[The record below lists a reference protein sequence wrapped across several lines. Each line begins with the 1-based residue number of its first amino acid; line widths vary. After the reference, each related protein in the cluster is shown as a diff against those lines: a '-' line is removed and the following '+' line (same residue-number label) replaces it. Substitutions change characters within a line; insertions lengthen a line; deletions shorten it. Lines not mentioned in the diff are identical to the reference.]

1 MAKSPARTLLKLL
14 AGVVGALVL
23 LVVGLTLLLQTGAVS
38 SRVKD
43 LVVPRASAAL
53 GRQVTVEDAKLR
65 IFPHTRVALTGTT
78 VAGRPGEPPLVHVE
92 AFEVGVRLWPLL
104 ASLGKDVQV
113 SGIRLVRPV
122 LNLVRAKDGT
132 WNYQG
137 LGGEAKEQ
145 PAPAPQTAAAGQAT
159 VLVDQ
164 ASIEG
169 GEVHYIDALLGTE
182 GAVALSRIDFSA
194 EHVGLGHP
202 LDAKISAAVV
212 NPEKNFEARVHAS
225 KLPERLAELGPGEY
239 PELQGDLALTGL
251 DLGLLRAFLPP
262 ALTSMMTGGKLDA
275 SAKLSTRDGKYA
287 VDGAG
292 KLSQVRLRGEPAQGS
307 FDLHALVD
315 PATGAGT
322 AALDRLAVK
331 GPGIDLGGRLAAD
344 LKPQRVRFAIAGPLL
359 DLGQVM
365 SLLPAQET
373 KKKDEGP
380 LLTASQ
386 RKQVGAADVSGTIDI
401 EKVVKGGLVATGFKA
416 KAALEE
422 GVFVLHDA
430 QAAFFGGRVDAA
442 GTRVDLSQ
450 ANPSWNLKA
459 KLDAIDVGQ
468 ALTSFTGAAPLAGKM
483 TGALDL
489 DGAGVDWATL
499 QRALTGHGSL
509 LVKAGELTTTDL
521 GDKVLG
527 AVSQGLRAVGKTGLA
542 STVGGAGGKTSLRD
556 LAAQFTVKDGAMTLA
571 RPLSFTAPF
580 GTTELGGKI
589 GLGGQLALSG
599 AAKLSKETLQKLAGG
614 SKLPLGQGLSV
625 PLALSGTLQQPSVS
639 VQADQAV
646 AGLAQGVAK
655 QKVQELQGTVQE
667 KAKVQARKG
676 LGDLLRG
683 R

>member
-1 MAKSPARTLLKLL
+1 MAKAPARTLIKLL
-14 AGVVGALVL
+14 AGLIGALVL
-23 LVVGLTLLLQTGAVS
+23 LAVGLTLLLQTGAVS

-65 IFPHTRVALTGTT
+65 IFPHARVALTGTT
-78 VAGRPGEPPLVHVE
+78 VAGRPGEPPLVRVE
-92 AFEVGVRLWPLL
+92 AFEVGVRLWPLIT
-104 ASLGKDVQV
+104 SLGKDVQV

-137 LGGEAKEQ
+137 LGGEPKEQ
-145 PAPAPQTAAAGQAT
+145 AAPAAPTPSAEQAT

-169 GEVHYIDALLGTE
+169 GEVHYIDALLGAKA
-182 GAVALSRIDFSA
+182 AVALSKIDFSA

-212 NPEKNFEARVHAS
+212 NPEKNFEARVHAA
-225 KLPERLAELGPGEY
+225 KLPGSFAQLGPGEY
-239 PELQGDLALTGL
+239 PELQGNLALTGL
-251 DLGLLRAFLPP
+251 DLGLVRAFLPP
-262 ALTSMMTGGKLDA
+262 AVTNMMTGGRVDA
-275 SAKLSTRDGKYA
+275 SAKLATRDAKYGM
-287 VDGAG
+287 DGAG

-307 FDLHALVD
+307 FELHALVD
-315 PATGAGT
+315 PASGAGT
-322 AALDRLAVK
+322 AAVEKLAVK
-331 GPGIDLGGRLAAD
+331 GPGIDLGGRVAAD

-365 SLLPAQET
+365 SLLPAQE

-380 LLTASQ
+380 LLTAAQ

-401 EKVVKGGLVATGFKA
+401 DKVVKGGLVATGFKA

-422 GVFVLHDA
+422 GVYVLHDA
-430 QAAFFGGRVDAA
+430 QADFFGGRVDAA

-468 ALTSFTGAAPLAGKM
+468 ALTSFAGSAPLVGKM

-499 QRALTGHGSL
+499 QKALTGHGSL
-509 LVKAGELTTTDL
+509 AVKSGELTTTDL

-527 AVSQGLRAVGKTGLA
+527 AVSQGLRAAGKTGLA
-542 STVGGAGGKTSLRD
+542 GQVGGAGGKTSLRD
-556 LAAQFTVKDGAMTLA
+556 LAAQFTVKDGAMALA

-580 GTTELGGKI
+580 GAAELGGKI
-589 GLGGQLALSG
+589 GLGGQLALTG
-599 AAKLSKETLQKLAGG
+599 AAKLSKESLQRLAGG
-614 SKLPLGQGLSV
+614 SKLPLGQSLSV
-625 PLALSGTLQQPSVS
+625 PLALSGSLMQPSVN

-646 AGLAQGVAK
+646 AGLVQGAAK
-655 QKVQELQGTVQE
+655 QKAQELQDTVQE

>member
-65 IFPHTRVALTGTT
+65 IFPHTRVVLTGTT
-78 VAGRPGEPPLVHVE
+78 VAGRPGEPPLVQVE

-104 ASLGKDVQV
+104 TSFGKDVQV

-137 LGGEAKEQ
+137 LGGEPKEK
-145 PAPAPQTAAAGQAT
+145 PAPAPQPSEAQAK

-169 GEVHYIDALLGTE
+169 GEVHYIDALLGTQ

-225 KLPERLAELGPGEY
+225 KLPERLAQLGPGEY

-251 DLGLLRAFLPP
+251 DLRLVRAFLPP
-262 ALTSMMTGGKLDA
+262 TVTNMMTGGKVDA
-275 SAKLSTRDGKYA
+275 SAKLATREGKYA

-307 FDLHALVD
+307 FDFHALVD

-322 AALDRLAVK
+322 ASLEKLALK

-365 SLLPAQET
+365 SLLPQD
-373 KKKDEGP
+373 KKKKSEGP
-380 LLTASQ
+380 ILTAAQ

-401 EKVVKGGLVATGFKA
+401 DKVVKGGLVATGFKA

-422 GVFVLHDA
+422 GVFVLRDA
-430 QAAFFGGRVDAA
+430 QASFFGGRVDAA

-450 ANPSWNLKA
+450 ENPTWNLKA
-459 KLDAIDVGQ
+459 KLDAIDLGH
-468 ALTSFTGAAPLAGKM
+468 ALTSFTGAAPLAGKL

-499 QRALTGHGSL
+499 QKALTGHGALSM
-509 LVKAGELTTTDL
+509 KQAELTTTDL
-521 GDKVLG
+521 GEKVLG
-527 AVSQGLRAVGKTGLA
+527 AVSQGLRAVGKTGPA
-542 STVGGAGGKTSLRD
+542 STVGGAGGKTSLGD
-556 LAAQFTVKDGAMTLA
+556 LAAQFTVKDGAMTLS
-571 RPLSFTAPF
+571 RPVSAKAPF
-580 GTTELGGKI
+580 GAVELGGKI
-589 GLGGQLALSG
+589 GLGGQLSLSG
-599 AAKLSKETLQKLAGG
+599 SAKLAKETLQRLAGG

-625 PLALSGTLQQPSVS
+625 PIALSGTLQQPSVS

-646 AGLAQGVAK
+646 AGLVQGAVK
-655 QKVQELQGTVQE
+655 QQVQQLQDTVQE

-676 LGDLLRG
+676 LEGLLRG

>member
-1 MAKSPARTLLKLL
+1 MAKAPARTLLEVL

-38 SRVKD
+38 ARVKD

-78 VAGRPGEPPLVHVE
+78 VAGRPGEPPLIRVE
-92 AFEVGVRLWPLL
+92 SFEVGVRLWPLL
-104 ASLGKDVQV
+104 TSLGKDVQV

-137 LGGEAKEQ
+137 LGGEPKEQ
-145 PAPAPQTAAAGQAT
+145 PATAPPAPSSEQAT

-169 GEVHYIDALLGTE
+169 GEVHYIDALLG
-182 GAVALSRIDFSA
+182 AHASVALSKIDFAA

-212 NPEKNFEARVHAS
+212 NPEKNFEARIHAA
-225 KLPERLAELGPGEY
+225 KLPERPAQLGPGEY

-251 DLGLLRAFLPP
+251 DLGLVRAFLPP
-262 ALTSMMTGGKLDA
+262 AVTNMMTGGKVDA
-275 SAKLSTRDGKYA
+275 SAKLATRDGKYA

-292 KLSQVRLRGEPAQGS
+292 KLSQVRMRGEPAQGS
-307 FDLHALVD
+307 FELHALVD
-315 PATGAGT
+315 PASGAGT
-322 AALDRLAVK
+322 VAVEKLAVK
-331 GPGIDLGGRLAAD
+331 GPGIDLGGRIAAD

-359 DLGQVM
+359 DLGHVM
-365 SLLPAQET
+365 SLLPAQE

-380 LLTASQ
+380 LLTAAQ

-401 EKVVKGGLVATGFKA
+401 AKVVKGGLVATGFKA

-430 QAAFFGGRVDAA
+430 QASFFGGRVDAA

-468 ALTSFTGAAPLAGKM
+468 ALTSFEGAAPLTGKM

-489 DGAGVDWATL
+489 DGTGVDWATL
-499 QRALTGHGSL
+499 QKILTGHGAISM
-509 LVKAGELTTTDL
+509 KQAELTTTDL

-527 AVSQGLRAVGKTGLA
+527 AVSQGLRAVGKTGPA
-542 STVGGAGGKTSLRD
+542 STVGGAGGKTSLGD

-571 RPLSFTAPF
+571 RPVSAKAPF
-580 GTTELGGKI
+580 GAVELGGKI
-589 GLGGQLALSG
+589 GLGGQLSLTGS
-599 AAKLSKETLQKLAGG
+599 AKLGKETLQRLAGG

-625 PLALSGTLQQPSVS
+625 PIALSGTLQQPSVS

-646 AGLAQGVAK
+646 AGLVQGAAK
-655 QKVQELQGTVQE
+655 QEVKELEDTAKE

-676 LGDLLRG
+676 LGDLLHG
-683 R
+683 L

>member
-1 MAKSPARTLLKLL
+1 M
-14 AGVVGALVL
+14 
-23 LVVGLTLLLQTGAVS
+23 
-38 SRVKD
+38 
-43 LVVPRASAAL
+43 
-53 GRQVTVEDAKLR
+53 
-65 IFPHTRVALTGTT
+65 
-78 VAGRPGEPPLVHVE
+78 
-92 AFEVGVRLWPLL
+92 RLWPLI

-137 LGGEAKEQ
+137 LGGEPKER
-145 PAPAPQTAAAGQAT
+145 PAPAAQTSSAEGQAT

-169 GEVHYIDALLGTE
+169 GEVHYLDALLGDKA
-182 GAVALSRIDFSA
+182 AVALSRIDFSA

-202 LDAKISAAVV
+202 LDAKLSAAVV
-212 NPEKNFEARVHAS
+212 NPETNFEARVHAS
-225 KLPERLAELGPGEY
+225 KLPERLAQMGPGEY

-251 DLGLLRAFLPP
+251 DLGLVRAFLPP
-262 ALTSMMTGGKLDA
+262 ALTSMMTGGKVDA

-322 AALDRLAVK
+322 AALDRLSVK

-365 SLLPAQET
+365 SLLPSAQEE
-373 KKKDEGP
+373 KKKHEGP
-380 LLTASQ
+380 LLTSAQ

-499 QRALTGHGSL
+499 QKTLAGHGALSM
-509 LVKAGELTTTDL
+509 KQAELTTTDL
-521 GDKVLG
+521 GEKVLG
-527 AVSQGLRAVGKTGLA
+527 GVSQGLRAVGKTGLA
-542 STVGGAGGKTSLRD
+542 GTVGGAGGKTSLRD
-556 LAAQFTVKDGAMTLA
+556 LSAQFTVKDGAMTLA

-589 GLGGQLALSG
+589 GLGGQL
-599 AAKLSKETLQKLAGG
+599 
-614 SKLPLGQGLSV
+614 
-625 PLALSGTLQQPSVS
+625 
-639 VQADQAV
+639 
-646 AGLAQGVAK
+646 
-655 QKVQELQGTVQE
+655 
-667 KAKVQARKG
+667 
-676 LGDLLRG
+676 
-683 R
+683 

>member
-1 MAKSPARTLLKLL
+1 
-14 AGVVGALVL
+14 
-23 LVVGLTLLLQTGAVS
+23 
-38 SRVKD
+38 
-43 LVVPRASAAL
+43 
-53 GRQVTVEDAKLR
+53 
-65 IFPHTRVALTGTT
+65 
-78 VAGRPGEPPLVHVE
+78 
-92 AFEVGVRLWPLL
+92 
-104 ASLGKDVQV
+104 
-113 SGIRLVRPV
+113 
-122 LNLVRAKDGT
+122 
-132 WNYQG
+132 
-137 LGGEAKEQ
+137 
-145 PAPAPQTAAAGQAT
+145 
-159 VLVDQ
+159 
-164 ASIEG
+164 
-169 GEVHYIDALLGTE
+169 
-182 GAVALSRIDFSA
+182 
-194 EHVGLGHP
+194 
-202 LDAKISAAVV
+202 
-212 NPEKNFEARVHAS
+212 
-225 KLPERLAELGPGEY
+225 
-239 PELQGDLALTGL
+239 
-251 DLGLLRAFLPP
+251 
-262 ALTSMMTGGKLDA
+262 
-275 SAKLSTRDGKYA
+275 
-287 VDGAG
+287 
-292 KLSQVRLRGEPAQGS
+292 
-307 FDLHALVD
+307 DLHALVD

-322 AALDRLAVK
+322 AALDRLAMK

-365 SLLPAQET
+365 SLLPSAQEE
-373 KKKDEGP
+373 KKKHEGP
-380 LLTASQ
+380 LLTSAQ

-499 QRALTGHGSL
+499 QKTLAGHGALSM
-509 LVKAGELTTTDL
+509 KQAELTTTDL
-521 GDKVLG
+521 GEKVLG
-527 AVSQGLRAVGKTGLA
+527 GVSQGLRAAGKTGLA
-542 STVGGAGGKTSLRD
+542 GTVGGAGGKTSLRD
-556 LAAQFTVKDGAMTLA
+556 LSAQFTVKDGAMTLA

-614 SKLPLGQGLSV
+614 SKLPLGQGVSV

-639 VQADQAV
+639 VQAEQAV

-655 QKVQELQGTVQE
+655 QKVQELQDTVQE
-667 KAKVQARKG
+667 RAKVQARKG